1 MKPNTLL
8 LNTILSVG
16 ITFSC
21 ISTSFAEAINNHD
34 AVHST
39 NGQLV
44 RSTNGNCVRTK
55 WVSDGD
61 ECNSVPKAKPAS
73 MQIPQAHHLL
83 IPDENRTIYFE
94 FNQSSLTESER
105 QKINSLTTEL
115 ESMHDITGV
124 RIVGYADR
132 MGSDSYN
139 KRISEKRAES
149 VERYLRKQGYLKTSI
164 AKTQWLGESVP
175 VTHCPTNLNR
185 SSLIECLQKD
195 RRVTIE
201 INYQESPSHVTP
213 TN

>member
-21 ISTSFAEAINNHD
+21 ISASFAEGMDNHD

-44 RSTNGNCVRTK
+44 RSANGNCVRTR
-55 WVSDGD
+55 WVSHGD
-61 ECNSVPKAKPAS
+61 ECNPAPKAKPAS
-73 MQIPQAHHLL
+73 LQIPQARHLA
-83 IPDENRTIYFE
+83 IPDEARTIYFE
-94 FNQSSLTESER
+94 FNQSRLTESER

-132 MGSDSYN
+132 MGSNSYN
-139 KRISEKRAES
+139 KRLSEKRAES
-149 VERYLRKQGYLKTSI
+149 VEHYLRQQGYLKTSI

-175 VTHCPTNLNR
+175 VTRCATNLNR
-185 SSLIECLQKD
+185 SALIECLQKD